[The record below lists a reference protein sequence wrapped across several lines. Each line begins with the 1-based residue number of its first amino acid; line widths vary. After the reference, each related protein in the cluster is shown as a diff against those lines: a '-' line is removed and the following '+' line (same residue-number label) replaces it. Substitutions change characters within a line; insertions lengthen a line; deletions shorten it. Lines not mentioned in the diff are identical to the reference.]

1 MHLGLR
7 EKSLYEVHV
16 TIYGLKDFNI
26 NQYGVIMEALKHEFC
41 VETLEVVPTHQ
52 SNRDQT

>member
-16 TIYGLKDFNI
+16 TIY
-26 NQYGVIMEALKHEFC
+26 QYGVIMEALKHEFC